1 MTLRRR
7 TAGFT
12 LLEVMI
18 SIGILAV
25 AMASLGSLNGSAVQ
39 MHAHARRLTI
49 ATQLARGAQL
59 DLYERLRKDGLSSF
73 SKEYHG
79 DFAKEGEPD
88 YKWRAVVVKPE
99 LDIDPQTLIQQ
110 ATGSLGLG
118 GDDDGNSDGGP
129 AGSGS
134 MMGSMIGSMAG
145 PMAGMLGGMLDAQ
158 LRAMTELVKQSVRE
172 VRLTVTWP
180 GRAGKEESFDVVEHI
195 VVLPEARSQAAS
207 EAAPNATAGAASGN
221 GLPFGPP
228 LGTVAAPPTLPGVT
242 R

>member
-18 SIGILAV
+18 AIGILAV
-25 AMASLGSLNGSAVQ
+25 AMVSLGSLNGSAVQ

-59 DLYERLRKDGLSSF
+59 DIYERLRKDGLSSF

-79 DFAKEGEPD
+79 DFEKEGEPD

-110 ATGSLGLG
+110 ATGALGMG
-118 GDDDGNSDGGP
+118 GDDDAPAGSDAPG
-129 AGSGS
+129 GSGS
-134 MMGSMIGSMAG
+134 MMGSMLGSMAG
-145 PMAGMLGGMLDAQ
+145 PMGGMLGGMLDAQ
-158 LRAMTELVKQSVRE
+158 VRSMTELVKQSVRE

-180 GRAGKEESFDVVEHI
+180 GRGGKEESFDVVDEILEHLL
-195 VVLPEARSQAAS
+195 V
-207 EAAPNATAGAASGN
+207 AGLLVRLLS
-221 GLPFGPP
+221 
-228 LGTVAAPPTLPGVT
+228 LGGQ